1 MKRLCRTI
9 AIGASLSAVPL
20 AAGPAHASLDTFQMV
35 RSLQLVQDRI
45 AGGDHAA
52 LPMQQKI
59 LQMIDRK
66 LRESGPQDFEDG
78 KNVEALLIYAMSGGN
93 PITVEVAI
101 SRLKQDETTGSLT
114 DGVRSYIRGDHK
126 SAAAMLH
133 SIDPRTLPSDLGSF
147 LSLIK
152 GSMAG
157 ADDPKLALVYLDTAR
172 LLAPGTL
179 VEEAALR
186 RSLPLA
192 ARIGD
197 TERFLRASNQYVRRF
212 LRSPYATQY
221 ADELVEG
228 IVALYASLDL
238 HLIESTISE
247 MSREHQRVIYLRLAR
262 TAAIEGLRELSDF
275 AAKKAAAFETVAAGD
290 TDPRAI
296 LYSNLSEITS
306 ENGAEILARL
316 KSIDRSKL
324 AGPDRQLLDAAI
336 SVATGIMTSPDDKVV
351 PQSVAAPAPAPQPK
365 AAEAVRVVGP
375 ALPAEVS
382 AADAGPAPPV
392 ASDIAAAHP
401 APSPT
406 AASGAIGPSA
416 PAGGRET
423 DAAAPAPEMASAEAS
438 LPIVDETR
446 RKLEEIDKMLAGT
459 Q

>member
-1 MKRLCRTI
+1 MRRLCRAI
-9 AIGASLSAVPL
+9 AVGALLSATPF
-20 AAGPAHASLDTFQMV
+20 AAGRAHAALDTFQMV

-66 LRESGPQDFEDG
+66 LRESGPEDFAER
-78 KNVEALLIYAMSGGN
+78 KNIEALLIYAMSGGN

-101 SRLKQDETTGSLT
+101 SRLKQDEATKPLT
-114 DGVRSYIRGDHK
+114 DGVRAYIRGDLK
-126 SAAAMLH
+126 SAMAVLH
-133 SIDPRTLPSDLGSF
+133 PIDPRTLAGDLGSF
-147 LSLIK
+147 LALIK

-157 ADDPKLALVYLDTAR
+157 ADEPKLALTYLDTAR

-192 ARIGD
+192 ARLGD
-197 TERFLRASNQYVRRF
+197 TDRFLRASNQYVRRF

-238 HLIESTISE
+238 HVIESTIAE

-275 AAKKAAAFETVAAGD
+275 AAKKAAEFENVATGD

-316 KSIDRSKL
+316 KAIDRAKL

-336 SVATGIMTSPDDKVV
+336 SVATGIMSPGAEKPAQPIEVSAAA
-351 PQSVAAPAPAPQPK
+351 PQRDAPAPAAAPQPDAPIPAPA
-365 AAEAVRVVGP
+365 AAEP
-375 ALPAEVS
+375 E
-382 AADAGPAPPV
+382 PPT
-392 ASDIAAAHP
+392 ATDIAAAHP
-401 APSPT
+401 APVSAGTSP
-406 AASGAIGPSA
+406 SDVSA
-416 PAGGRET
+416 PAGQPEVKPT
-423 DAAAPAPEMASAEAS
+423 MAALPVEAAASPEDS
-438 LPIVDETR
+438 LPLVDETR
-446 RKLEEIDKMLAGT
+446 RKLEEIDKMLAGAK
-459 Q
+459 

>member
-1 MKRLCRTI
+1 MKRLCRAI
-9 AIGASLSAVPL
+9 AFGASLSAMPFT
-20 AAGPAHASLDTFQMV
+20 AGQAHASLDTFQMV

-66 LRESGPQDFEDG
+66 LRESGPQDFADR
-78 KNVEALLIYAMSGGN
+78 KNIEALLIYAMSGGN

-101 SRLKQDETTGSLT
+101 ARLKQDEATKPLT
-114 DGVRSYIRGDHK
+114 DGVRSYIRGDLK
-126 SAAAMLH
+126 SAMASLH
-133 SIDPRTLPSDLGSF
+133 SIDPRTLAGDLGSF
-147 LSLIK
+147 LALIK

-157 ADDPKLALVYLDTAR
+157 ADEPKLALTYLDTAR

-192 ARIGD
+192 ARLGD
-197 TERFLRASNQYVRRF
+197 TDRFLRASNQYVRRF

-228 IVALYASLDL
+228 IVALYSSLDL
-238 HLIESTISE
+238 HVIESTIAE
-247 MSREHQRVIYLRLAR
+247 MSHEHQRVIYLRLAR

-275 AAKKAAAFETVAAGD
+275 AAKKAAEFENVAVGD
-290 TDPRAI
+290 TDPRAV

-306 ENGAEILARL
+306 ENGPEILARL
-316 KSIDRSKL
+316 KTIDRAKL

-336 SVATGIMTSPDDKVV
+336 SVATGIMTSPDAQK
-351 PQSVAAPAPAPQPK
+351 PPRPIEMSAPAPQPDAPVRAAAPA
-365 AAEAVRVVGP
+365 AAEP
-375 ALPAEVS
+375 
-382 AADAGPAPPV
+382 DPPM
-392 ASDIAAAHP
+392 ATDIAAAHP
-401 APSPT
+401 EPVSVRTSPSE
-406 AASGAIGPSA
+406 A
-416 PAGGRET
+416 PAHVDQPDTRPESIASPVE
-423 DAAAPAPEMASAEAS
+423 AAASAEES

-446 RKLEEIDKMLAGT
+446 RKLEEIDKMLAGVK
-459 Q
+459 

>member
-1 MKRLCRTI
+1 VKRLGRTI
-9 AIGASLSAVPL
+9 ALGASLSASVF
-20 AAGPAHASLDTFQMV
+20 AAGQARAALDTFQMV
-35 RSLQLVQDRI
+35 RSLQLIQDRI

-66 LRESGPQDFEDG
+66 LRESGPRDFADR
-78 KNVEALLIYAMSGGN
+78 KNIEALLIYAMSGGN

-101 SRLKQDETTGSLT
+101 ARLDHDEATRPLT
-114 DGVRSYIRGDHK
+114 DGVRSYIRGDVK
-126 SAAAMLH
+126 SAMAQLH
-133 SIDPRTLPSDLGSF
+133 SIDPRSLTSDLGSF
-147 LSLIK
+147 LALIK

-157 ADDPKLALVYLDTAR
+157 ADEPKLALAYLDTAR

-192 ARIGD
+192 ARLGD

-238 HLIESTISE
+238 HVIESTIAE
-247 MSREHQRVIYLRLAR
+247 MSKEHQRVIYLRLAR

-275 AAKKAAAFETVAAGD
+275 AAKKAAEFEKVATGA
-290 TDPRAI
+290 TDPRAV

-306 ENGAEILARL
+306 ENGAEILTRL
-316 KSIDRSKL
+316 KSIDRAKL

-336 SVATGIMTSPDDKVV
+336 LVATGIMTSPDNHA
-351 PQSVAAPAPAPQPK
+351 PPPTVATPSRVSQPPAPVPIP
-365 AAEAVRVVGP
+365 AAEA
-375 ALPAEVS
+375 
-382 AADAGPAPPV
+382 APPMATDV
-392 ASDIAAAHP
+392 AAAHP
-401 APSPT
+401 EP
-406 AASGAIGPSA
+406 ASGRMSPSDA
-416 PAGGRET
+416 PARIEQP
-423 DAAAPAPEMASAEAS
+423 ASRPAAPALPVAGPASPEKS

-446 RKLEEIDKMLAGT
+446 RKLEDIDKMLAEAK
-459 Q
+459 

>member
-1 MKRLCRTI
+1 MKRLCRAI
-9 AIGASLSAVPL
+9 AFGASLSAMPL
-20 AAGPAHASLDTFQMV
+20 AAGQAHASLDTFQMV

-66 LRESGPQDFEDG
+66 LRESGPQDFADR
-78 KNVEALLIYAMSGGN
+78 KNIEALLIYAMSGGN

-101 SRLKQDETTGSLT
+101 ARLKQDEATKPLT
-114 DGVRSYIRGDHK
+114 DGVRSYIRGDLK
-126 SAAAMLH
+126 SAMASLH
-133 SIDPRTLPSDLGSF
+133 SIDPRTLAGDLGSF
-147 LSLIK
+147 LALIK

-157 ADDPKLALVYLDTAR
+157 ADEPKLALTYLDTAR

-192 ARIGD
+192 ARLGD
-197 TERFLRASNQYVRRF
+197 TDRFLRASNQYVRRF

-228 IVALYASLDL
+228 IVALYSSLDL
-238 HLIESTISE
+238 HVIESTIAE
-247 MSREHQRVIYLRLAR
+247 MSHEHQRVIYLRLAR

-275 AAKKAAAFETVAAGD
+275 AARKAAEFENVAVGD
-290 TDPRAI
+290 IDPRAV

-306 ENGAEILARL
+306 ENGPEILARL
-316 KSIDRSKL
+316 KTIDRAKL

-336 SVATGIMTSPDDKVV
+336 SVATGIMTSPDAQKPPRPVEM
-351 PQSVAAPAPAPQPK
+351 SAPAPQPDAPVRAAAPA
-365 AAEAVRVVGP
+365 AAEP
-375 ALPAEVS
+375 E
-382 AADAGPAPPV
+382 PPM
-392 ASDIAAAHP
+392 ATDIAAAHP
-401 APSPT
+401 EPVSVRTSPSE
-406 AASGAIGPSA
+406 A
-416 PAGGRET
+416 PAHVDQPDTRPESIASPVE
-423 DAAAPAPEMASAEAS
+423 AAASAEES

-446 RKLEEIDKMLAGT
+446 RKLEEIDKMLAGVK
-459 Q
+459 